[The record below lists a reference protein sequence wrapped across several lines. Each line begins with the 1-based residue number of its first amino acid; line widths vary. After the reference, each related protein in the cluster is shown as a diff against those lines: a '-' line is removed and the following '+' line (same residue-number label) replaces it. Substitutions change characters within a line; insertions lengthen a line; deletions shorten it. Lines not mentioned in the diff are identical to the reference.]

1 MQQSGCKFLKKK
13 VGIDD
18 LAVHIPKLYLDAEEL
33 AKARG
38 IDPGKIT
45 KGLGIEKMS
54 IPDAH
59 EDAATMAAIAA
70 LKLMKKN
77 NLNPKDIDFIH
88 VATETGPDA
97 AKPISCYIQGMLE
110 QVYGKRCLDHIGAPE
125 TKFAC
130 VGATY
135 ALIDRLAYIAAGWN
149 KRKYAI
155 VIATDIAKYDLYSS
169 GESTQGAA
177 AVALLLKENPR
188 LLAYEPDFTGFGT
201 VDDRDFYRPIE
212 RTTAV
217 VDGQYSIGCYL
228 RNMRI
233 ATDMYKNNLIKLNI
247 IKSDQ
252 ENLGDKLDLIS
263 FHSPFPK
270 MVQYAFASFLIHDWR
285 RFPRWD
291 NILSKIGPEPPRK
304 GLTNI
309 EFYVSKDY
317 KRFRSRFSKIEEFR
331 DEYNAKVANSLIAL
345 KLIGNSYTASVWL
358 CIASHFGNGRD
369 NLDNKRLGVC
379 SYGSGSS
386 AIACSFIIQPEYKEV
401 IKKIELMRDLSRRKR
416 ISMDVYEDLHEGIFK
431 TDESVISPKKE
442 FALDYIGKEDKN
454 VGYRYYKY
462 IE

>member
-1 MQQSGCKFLKKK
+1 LKKK

-18 LAVHIPKLYLDAEEL
+18 LVGYVPQLYLDAEDF
-33 AKARG
+33 AKARK

-45 KGLGIEKMS
+45 KGLGIETMA

-59 EDAATMAAIAA
+59 EDAATMAAMAA
-70 LKLMKKN
+70 LRLIEQN
-77 NLNPKDIDFIH
+77 DLHPKDIGFIH

-97 AKPISCYIQGMLE
+97 AKPISSYVQGMLE
-110 QVYGKRCLDHIGAPE
+110 QVYGNRCLDHIGAPE

-135 ALIDRLAYIAAGWN
+135 ALIDRLAYIASGWN

-177 AVALLLKENPR
+177 AVALLLSENPR
-188 LLAYEPDFTGFGT
+188 LLVYEPAFTGFGT
-201 VDDRDFYRPIE
+201 VDDRDFYRPID

-228 RNMRI
+228 RDMRI
-233 ATDMYKNNLIKLNI
+233 ATDIYKKNLIEAKV

-252 ENLGDKLDLIS
+252 ENLSDKLDLIS

-285 RFPRWD
+285 RLPKW
-291 NILSKIGPEPPRK
+291 NTILSEVGPEPSRE
-304 GLTNI
+304 GLTNV
-309 EFYVSKDY
+309 EFYVSRNY
-317 KRFRSRFSKIEEFR
+317 KQFRSRFSKLEQFKA
-331 DEYNAKVANSLIAL
+331 EYTKKVADSLMAL

-358 CIASHFGNGRD
+358 GMASHFGSGRVD
-369 NLDNKRLGVC
+369 LENKRLGIC

-386 AIACSFIIQPEYKEV
+386 AIACSFKIQPEYQEV
-401 IKKIELMRDLSRRKR
+401 IKQLDLMKDLSHRKK
-416 ISMDVYEDLHEGIFK
+416 ISVKVYEDLHEGRRQTK
-431 TDESVISPKKE
+431 DSVIPPKKE
-442 FALDYIGKEDKN
+442 FALDHIGKEDN
-454 VGYRYYKY
+454 NIGYRYYQYFK
-462 IE
+462 

>member
-1 MQQSGCKFLKKK
+1 MGWKILKK

-18 LAVHIPKLYLDAEEL
+18 FATYIPKLYLDTEEF
-33 AKARG
+33 AQARG

-54 IPDAH
+54 IPDTH
-59 EDAATMAAIAA
+59 EDAATMAAMAA
-70 LKLMKKN
+70 LRVMKKN

-97 AKPISCYIQGMLE
+97 AKPISSYVQGMLE
-110 QVYGKRCLDHIGAPE
+110 QVYGARCLDHIGAPE

-135 ALIDRLAYIAAGWN
+135 ALIDRLAYIASGWN

-155 VIATDIAKYDLYSS
+155 VIATDISKYELHSS

-177 AVALLLKENPR
+177 AVALLLSENPR
-188 LLAYEPDFTGFGT
+188 LLVYEPKFTGFGT
-201 VDDRDFYRPIE
+201 VDDQDFYRPIE

-217 VDGQYSIGCYL
+217 VNGQYSIGCYL
-228 RNMRI
+228 RDMRI
-233 ATDMYKNNLIKLNI
+233 AADMYKNNLIKAME
-247 IKSDQ
+247 IKS
-252 ENLGDKLDLIS
+252 EPKNLSHQLDLIS

-285 RFPRWD
+285 QLPKWTT
-291 NILSKIGPEPPRK
+291 ILSKIGPEPVRK
-304 GLTNI
+304 GVSNV
-309 EFYVSKDY
+309 EFYVSKEY
-317 KRFRSRFSKIEEFR
+317 KQFRSRFSKTEEFTN
-331 DEYNAKVANSLIAL
+331 EYNKKVADSLIAL
-345 KLIGNSYTASVWL
+345 KLIGNSYTAAVWL
-358 CIASHFGNGRD
+358 GMASHFENRRD
-369 NLDNKRLGVC
+369 ELEEKRLAIC

-401 IKKIELMRDLSRRKR
+401 IQTVGLMKDLSRRKK
-416 ISMDVYEDLHEGIFK
+416 ISVQVYEDLHEGRLN
-431 TDESVISPKKE
+431 TDESIIPPQKE
-442 FALDYIGKEDKN
+442 FMLEYIGKESTN
-454 VGYRYYKY
+454 IGYRYYKY

>member
-1 MQQSGCKFLKKK
+1 LGWKFLKIK

-18 LAVHIPKLYLDAEEL
+18 LAGYVPKLYLDAEEF
-33 AKARG
+33 AKTRG

-59 EDAATMAAIAA
+59 EDAATMAAMAA
-70 LKLMKKN
+70 LRLMEKN
-77 NLNPKDIDFIH
+77 NLHPKDIDFIH

-97 AKPISCYIQGMLE
+97 AKPISCYVQGMLE
-110 QVYGKRCLDHIGAPE
+110 QVYGNRCLDHIGAPE

-130 VGATY
+130 VGGTY
-135 ALIDRLAYIAAGWN
+135 ALIDRLAYIASGWN

-188 LLAYEPDFTGFGT
+188 LLVYEPEFTGFGT

-228 RNMRI
+228 RDMRI
-233 ATDMYKNNLIKLNI
+233 ATDMYKKYLLEAKV
-247 IKSDQ
+247 IKSNQ
-252 ENLGDKLDLIS
+252 ENLSDKLDLIA

-285 RFPRWD
+285 RLPKWSTL
-291 NILSKIGPEPPRK
+291 LSEVGPEPTRA

-309 EFYVSKDY
+309 EFYVSREY
-317 KRFRSRFSKIEEFR
+317 RQFRSRFSKLEEFR
-331 DEYNAKVANSLIAL
+331 KVYNEKVANSLIAL

-358 CIASHFGNGRD
+358 GMASHFGNGRED
-369 NLDNKRLGVC
+369 LVDKRLGIC

-401 IKKIELMRDLSRRKR
+401 IKKLELMKDLSRRKK
-416 ISMDVYEDLHEGIFK
+416 ISVKVYEDLHEGRLK
-431 TDESVISPKKE
+431 TDKSVISPKKE
-442 FALDYIGKEDKN
+442 FALDYVGKEDNN

-462 IE
+462 FE

>member
-18 LAVHIPKLYLDAEEL
+18 LAVYVPKLYLDAEEL

-59 EDAATMAAIAA
+59 EDAATMAAMAA
-70 LKLMKKN
+70 LQLMKKN

-97 AKPISCYIQGMLE
+97 AKPISCYVQGMLE
-110 QVYGKRCLDHIGAPE
+110 QVYGNRCLDHIGAPE

-135 ALIDRLAYIAAGWN
+135 ALIDRLAYIASGWN

-177 AVALLLKENPR
+177 AVALLLKEDPR
-188 LLAYEPDFTGFGT
+188 LLVYEPEFTGFGT

-233 ATDMYKNNLIKLNI
+233 AIDMYKKYIIKSKV

-285 RFPRWD
+285 HLPKWD
-291 NILSKIGPEPPRK
+291 NILSNIGPEPTRES
-304 GLTNI
+304 LTNV

-317 KRFRSRFSKIEEFR
+317 KQFRSRFSKLEEFR
-331 DEYNAKVANSLIAL
+331 NEYNEKVADSLIAL
-345 KLIGNSYTASVWL
+345 KLIGNSYTASVW
-358 CIASHFGNGRD
+358 IGMASHFGNGRD
-369 NLDNKRLGVC
+369 DLDDKRFGIC

-386 AIACSFIIQPEYKEV
+386 AIACSFIIQPEYKEG
-401 IKKIELMRDLSRRKR
+401 IKKLGLMRDLSRRKM
-416 ISMDVYEDLHEGIFK
+416 ISVKVYEDLHEGRLK
-431 TDESVISPKKE
+431 TDESFISPKKE
-442 FALDYIGKEDKN
+442 FVLDHIGREDTN
-454 VGYRYYKY
+454 IGYRYYKY